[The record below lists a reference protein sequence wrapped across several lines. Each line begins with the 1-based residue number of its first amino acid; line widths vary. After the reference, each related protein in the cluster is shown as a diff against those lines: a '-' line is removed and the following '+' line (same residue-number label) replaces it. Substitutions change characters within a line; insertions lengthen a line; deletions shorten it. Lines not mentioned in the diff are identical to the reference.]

1 MTYFHD
7 FPRNNSSATYIIDD
21 QLPITFVVPAFTSTT
36 ADAVYNQILF
46 QIRNLSTGN
55 HKLVV
60 AYQGNSETAPLAIEY
75 FVVQDAP
82 SPSTS
87 STGGGTTTGTAT
99 GPSSVPTGT
108 SSYNSKK
115 SSIAAIVG
123 GASGGLILLLLFMF
137 LILRR
142 KHRKAQRLSD
152 ADASHEIVQPF
163 TLLPSHSTS
172 LHSHQTINNNV
183 SQSRQLTDAP
193 LTTSQVALTSSQM
206 AGSKS
211 VSVLPPTPLRN
222 RLPASPATIPEA
234 EAARL
239 QSGPPESRGD
249 ARFLRYEDSG
259 VRIAPA
265 EEDIVSL
272 PPLYTTD

>member
-1 MTYFHD
+1 MGGIVPNG
-7 FPRNNSSATYIIDD
+7 FPLNNSSATYTIDG
-21 QLPITFVVPAFTSTT
+21 QPPITFVVPALTST
-36 ADAVYNQILF
+36 ALASLFNQILF
-46 QIRNLSTGN
+46 QTGNLSTGN

-60 AYQGNSETAPLAIEY
+60 TYQGNSETAPLAINY
-75 FVVQDAP
+75 FLVQDAP

-87 STGGGTTTGTAT
+87 STSGGTTTTGTTTTGTAT
-99 GPSSVPTGT
+99 SFSSVPTGT
-108 SSYNSKK
+108 SYNSTSSQGSTSKK
-115 SSIAAIVG
+115 SPIAAIVG
-123 GASGGLILLLLFMF
+123 GVSGGLILLLLFMF

-163 TLLPSHSTS
+163 TLPPSHSTS
-172 LHSHQTINNNV
+172 QI
-183 SQSRQLTDAP
+183 
-193 LTTSQVALTSSQM
+193 

-211 VSVLPPTPLRN
+211 VSVLAPTPLRN

-239 QSGPPESRGD
+239 ESGPPEPRGD

-259 VRIAPA
+259 VRIAPV
-265 EEDIVSL
+265 EEDIVAF
-272 PPLYTTD
+272 PPLYTID